1 MVTFHGFKVFFCVRI
16 LISNCGISSVLSGW
30 KKLNSNVAK
39 LFVYSI
45 NINWPSSMIWNIK
58 NTRDQSKLLDQT
70 FPPLKISLLDRT
82 NVLLLHS
89 TYVRILLIPPSIMSC
104 LFRNWC
110 SKCSRMA
117 GEVAKIRL
125 KGTNTR
131 SSTVLPVALK
141 CSATAFRAPLLISDL
156 WPFSL
161 SAGVWPLEPRYWR
174 ASDPVFLIQKR
185 DASICCFFMTKI
197 CPKSPCY
204 FRLKNLGPIFLSL
217 SSL

>member
-1 MVTFHGFKVFFCVRI
+1 
-16 LISNCGISSVLSGW
+16 
-30 KKLNSNVAK
+30 
-39 LFVYSI
+39 
-45 NINWPSSMIWNIK
+45 
-58 NTRDQSKLLDQT
+58 
-70 FPPLKISLLDRT
+70 
-82 NVLLLHS
+82 
-89 TYVRILLIPPSIMSC
+89 MSC

-141 CSATAFRAPLLISDL
+141 CSVTAFRAPLLISDL

-197 CPKSPCY
+197 CPKKKIP
-204 FRLKNLGPIFLSL
+204 FLPMNIGPIFVTL
-217 SSL
+217 SSLYSSLNLNLFTTLVIAGSTKGTRSFNYLTNRIN